1 MLIEVYELFIE
12 ICKET
17 PAFSAERLSL
27 EYWNKYKSWF
37 PHVHQESCA
46 RTIVELM
53 KMAFAEFAKRDPVG
67 MLLFLK
73 NKDYPKSVV
82 GNEIIMY
89 AIGELP
95 TTSSDDAIEWL
106 LSDFRYRV
114 FVQVSFESG

>member
-1 MLIEVYELFIE
+1 MKIIIQNKIAHEFQDVIFRDENDTKSFVTSNYMLFVNELFIE

-37 PHVHQESCA
+37 PYVHQESCA

-67 MLLFLK
+67 MLLF
-73 NKDYPKSVV
+73 
-82 GNEIIMY
+82 
-89 AIGELP
+89 
-95 TTSSDDAIEWL
+95 
-106 LSDFRYRV
+106 
-114 FVQVSFESG
+114 